1 MSHSIQPFINQLT
14 ARNPGEDHFIQAV
27 GEVAETIIPYIAD
40 HPEYQGHALMDRL
53 TEPDRIIQFR
63 VQWVDD
69 DGKPRVNRA
78 WRVQFNNALGPYKGG
93 MRFADGLQL
102 DTLKFLAFEQCFKN
116 AMTGLP
122 MGGGK
127 GGADFDTKSASDG
140 EIKRFCH
147 AMMDELHRHI
157 GPNTD
162 VPAGD
167 IGVAQ
172 NEIGY
177 LFGRYVKLTN
187 EFTGTLT
194 GKGVSFGGSEIRTE
208 ATGYGL
214 IYFAQN
220 MLAEVDETLAGKRCV
235 VSGAG
240 NVALHAVEQ
249 LIKQDASAITLSDTG
264 GMLFAPDGFTQ
275 DQLNQIK
282 RVKIDQRGRLA
293 DLDGQLNGVEYHDG
307 GDPFAVDCFAAFPC
321 ATQNEL
327 GEDQAT
333 TLIDNDCQLIGEG
346 ANMPSTDA
354 AIKRFQEA
362 GILFGPAK
370 AANAGG
376 VAVSG
381 LEMTQNAA
389 HLSWDQTEVN
399 NRLKKIMHQIHTQ
412 CKTHGSGPDG
422 DGHINYIRGANIA
435 GFKRLADAM
444 IAYGI

>member
-1 MSHSIQPFINQLT
+1 MDLVI
-14 ARNPGEDHFIQAV
+14 ARNPGENDFHQAV
-27 GEVAETIIPYIAD
+27 SEVADTILPYIDNHLA
-40 HPEYQGHALMDRL
+40 YQDAGLMERL

-63 VQWVDD
+63 VEWVDD
-69 DGKPRVNRA
+69 DNNPRVNRA

-93 MRFADGLQL
+93 LRFRGGLQL
-102 DTLKFLAFEQCFKN
+102 GTLKFLAFEQCFKN
-116 AMTGLP
+116 ALTGLP

-127 GGADFDTKSASDG
+127 GGADFDPKSASVG
-140 EIKRFCH
+140 EIKRFCQ

-167 IGVAQ
+167 IGVGQ
-172 NEIGY
+172 REIGY
-177 LFGRYVKLTN
+177 LFGRYIKLTN

-214 IYFAQN
+214 IYFAQD
-220 MLAEVDETLAGKRCV
+220 MLAEIDDTLAGKRCV
-235 VSGAG
+235 VTGAG

-249 LIKQDASAITLSDTG
+249 LIKQEAIAITLSDTG
-264 GMLFAPDGFTQ
+264 GMLYAPDGFTQ
-275 DQLNQIK
+275 DQLDEIK
-282 RVKIDQRGRLA
+282 RVKVDRRGRLA
-293 DLDGQLNGVEYHDG
+293 DLDWHWGHVEYHDS
-307 GDPFAVDCFAAFPC
+307 GDPFGVECFAAFPC

-327 GEDQAT
+327 QASHAR
-333 TLIDNDCQLIGEG
+333 TLIDNGCQLVAEG
-346 ANMPSTDA
+346 ANMPSTDE
-354 AIKRFQEA
+354 AIKLLRE
-362 GILFGPAK
+362 GDVLFGPAK

-412 CKTHGSGPDG
+412 CVKHGSNDQRDG
-422 DGHINYIRGANIA
+422 RTDYVTGANIA

-444 IAYGI
+444 LAYGV